1 MTAESILVVDHD
13 GDYLRL
19 FQALAEQAG
28 VEGYYAGSA
37 EEAWGILVASGCDIM
52 MLAADLP
59 GDNGRTL
66 AAMAKQLCPQLKVM
80 VADEAPVPL
89 SARDSAAPP
98 PAIAKPYTAEELLQ
112 IVTRPS
118 PVETMEP
125 SWEGKEMGKGKYAG
139 LGG

>member
-1 MTAESILVVDHD
+1 MTAESIMVVDHD
-13 GDYLRL
+13 RDYLRL

-28 VEGYYAGSA
+28 VDGYYAGSA
-37 EEAWGILVASGCDIM
+37 EEAWGILVSSDCDIM

-80 VADEAPVPL
+80 VAEEAPVAL
-89 SARDSAAPP
+89 SAHDSAAAP
-98 PAIAKPYTAEELLQ
+98 PAVAKPYTAEELLQ
-112 IVTRPS
+112 IVTRPL
-118 PVETMEP
+118 PAETLEP
-125 SWEGKEMGKGKYAG
+125 SWEGKEMGMGKCAG